1 MDNPIVLFLIGIIVI
16 GGGLAIAMGV
26 SRRGGRGLNQDEF
39 RSKWMGLNA
48 IVAADN
54 PSSWQVALME
64 ADKLL
69 DQALIASGAA
79 GNTLGERLKSS
90 GNKFS
95 KLDAVWGVHKLRNQI
110 AHESNVRLTHS
121 MTLKALAVFKQAL
134 KDLGAI

>member
-1 MDNPIVLFLIGIIVI
+1 MDNPIVWFLLGIIVI
-16 GGGLAIAMGV
+16 GGGLAIAMGM

-39 RSKWMGLNA
+39 RSKWLGLNA
-48 IVAADN
+48 IVSADN
-54 PSSWQVALME
+54 PSSWQVSLME

-69 DQALIASGAA
+69 DQALIASGAS

-90 GNKFS
+90 GHKFS
-95 KLDAVWGVHKLRNQI
+95 KLDSVWGVHKLRNQI